1 MVIAEKVSR
10 TLRSL
15 STTPLHFRWLNQAAL
30 DALQETVREA
40 EKGHDGE
47 IRLLVERSM
56 PLVRAWRQRVRERAE
71 ELFDHLRIWDTPR
84 RCGVLVYVN
93 VAERRVELVADEG
106 VRARV
111 DEKRWDGLC
120 DQAAARMQRDEAL
133 PALQALLLAVGT
145 EMRDHVGQS
154 APRGDNV
161 LPDTIDVR

>member
-1 MVIAEKVSR
+1 M
-10 TLRSL
+10 
-15 STTPLHFRWLNQAAL
+15 
-30 DALQETVREA
+30 
-40 EKGHDGE
+40 
-47 IRLLVERSM
+47 
-56 PLVRAWRQRVRERAE
+56 
-71 ELFDHLRIWDTPR
+71 RIWDTPR